1 MKHFLPTMCC
11 AMMMQLA
18 APAQAFT
25 LPNGVK
31 VNAVDDLVF
40 EVVPRSS
47 GTLDEFWCGS
57 SEYARR
63 VLGAG
68 WRDMIYVYRGRGISE
83 TTGKRSAVQFTIS
96 REKARDV
103 PAERSIIQ
111 LGLKA
116 GDSMSVQM
124 ARTHCNQRPIRP

>member
-1 MKHFLPTMCC
+1 MKRILPTMCC
-11 AMMMQLA
+11 AMMLKLA

-25 LPNGVK
+25 LPNGVQVK
-31 VNAVDDLVF
+31 AVDDLVF

-47 GTLDEFWCGS
+47 GTLDDFWCGA

-68 WRDMIYVYRGRGISE
+68 WRDTIYVYRGRGISE
-83 TTGKRSAVQFTIS
+83 TTGKRSAVQFTLS
-96 REKARDV
+96 REKAPDL
-103 PAERSIIQ
+103 PPERGVIK

-124 ARTHCNQRPIRP
+124 ARGHCNQRAVRP